1 MFRAH
6 GSWRFEFD
14 WDEGNREKC
23 QLPFVRDIESLFQGQ
38 LAVYPDP
45 DHSTEEERFIGIGR
59 TDEDRGVL
67 IVFTLRTRGEAV
79 LIRPIS
85 ARYMHKKE
93 IDYYEKEASQI
104 DERRG
109 G

>member
-1 MFRAH
+1 MKVSAL
-6 GSWRFEFD
+6 EFD

-23 QLPFVRDIESLFQGQ
+23 QKHGLSIRDIESLFQGP
-38 LAVYPDP
+38 LAVFPDP
-45 DHSTEEERFIGIGR
+45 EHSSGEERFIGIGR
-59 TDEDRGVL
+59 TDEDRSVL
-67 IVFTLRTRGEAV
+67 IVFTVRARSEAV

-93 IDYYEKEASQI
+93 IDHYEKETSQT
-104 DERRG
+104 EKRRG

>member
-1 MFRAH
+1 MFRTH
-6 GSWRFEFD
+6 GGWRLEFD
-14 WDEGNREKC
+14 WDEGNRGKC
-23 QLPFVRDIESLFQGQ
+23 QKHGLSVRAIESLFQGQ

-79 LIRPIS
+79 LVRPIS
-85 ARYMHKKE
+85 ARYMHRKE
-93 IDYYEKEASQI
+93 IESYEKEVARLE
-104 DERRG
+104 ER
-109 G
+109 

>member
-6 GSWRFEFD
+6 GGWRLEFD
-14 WDEGNREKC
+14 WDEGNRGKC
-23 QLPFVRDIESLFQGQ
+23 QKHGLSVRAIESLFQGQ

-45 DHSTEEERFIGIGR
+45 DHSIEEERFIGIGR
-59 TDEDRGVL
+59 TDEGRGVL

-79 LIRPIS
+79 LVRPIS

-93 IDYYEKEASQI
+93 IEHYEKETSQT
-104 DERRG
+104 EK
-109 G
+109 

>member
-1 MFRAH
+1 MFRAQ
-6 GSWRFEFD
+6 GSWRLEFD

-23 QLPFVRDIESLFQGQ
+23 QKHFQGQ
-38 LAVYPDP
+38 LVVYPDP
-45 DHSTEEERFIGIGR
+45 DHSTEVERFIGIGR
-59 TDEDRGVL
+59 TDEDRCVL

-104 DERRG
+104 DKRRG